1 MKLAILLFGAFI
13 TGIISLSAPVTNIKG
28 TWVMQT
34 GEGMCNPVVIR
45 ISMGEGTWVGK
56 MDIPEQQ
63 VYDKEVD
70 AIIVKDD
77 SVFIGVSKSGNSI
90 KAVLQNKHTL
100 TGKLVT
106 DSGEKAVEFIK
117 R

>member
-1 MKLAILLFGAFI
+1 MKLAILIFGVFI
-13 TGIISLSAPVTNIKG
+13 TGIISISTPVANIKG

-34 GEGMCNPVVIR
+34 GAGSCSPVVIR
-45 ISMGEGTWVGK
+45 ISMDEGTWVGK

-70 AIIVKDD
+70 GIIVKGD
-77 SVFIGVSKSGNSI
+77 SVFISVFKSGNSI
-90 KAVLQNKHTL
+90 SAVLQNKQTL
-100 TGKLVT
+100 SGKLVT
-106 DSGEKAVEFIK
+106 GSSESAVQFVK